1 MAKIGAVLIIVMAL
15 WSWPIS
21 AQLVSQFLNILERS
35 WFPKV
40 PLHNLTDTQEKWC
53 KKYWR
58 NVLHMLPLQ
67 VILYS
72 MKTIKIN
79 IDSVESY
86 LLAIV
91 FISNSIQPTMG
102 RGSVGR
108 GLLSTSE
115 PQIYLGLMVRIE
127 SVADKMI
134 QYAPV
139 QWWCEEI
146 FHTPTLTAGKELYP
160 LPFL

>member
-1 MAKIGAVLIIVMAL
+1 
-15 WSWPIS
+15 
-21 AQLVSQFLNILERS
+21 
-35 WFPKV
+35 
-40 PLHNLTDTQEKWC
+40 
-53 KKYWR
+53 
-58 NVLHMLPLQ
+58 MLPLQ

-139 QWWCEEI
+139 QW
-146 FHTPTLTAGKELYP
+146 
-160 LPFL
+160 